1 MRRRSFLM
9 STAALALA
17 SALPAAAGE
26 NDISS
31 LVEVARAL
39 ARTPYVPSPD
49 ALPPPFAGLTYD
61 AYRAIRPIAGKA
73 AMLPVGVDYAVDLL
87 PPGLYFPDPVNIEF
101 LTADG
106 LRTVDFSPA
115 LFDFDKRYFDAIPE
129 TSPGAGFSGLRLR
142 TYLNTPDHMDE
153 FLVVQGASYFRAI
166 GRDMIYGLSCR
177 AVALGTGGPEP
188 EEFPVIRHLRLDP
201 PEGDMARFEAVF
213 DSPSLSGHMDLRI
226 RAGDDT
232 SADVS
237 VTIFPREDIA
247 DVGVAPLTSMYLKGA
262 LRGAVS
268 DDFRPRVHDSDLLF
282 VENGQGERIWR
293 PISNPALIQTSAFG
307 DVNPAAFGL
316 FQTHRA
322 FPDFQDPEARYHER
336 PSCLVEP
343 LGDWGQGAVMLVEI
357 PTGDEFMD
365 NIVAFWRPAEPLRA
379 GGEYRFDYRVTW
391 TVAPAPQ
398 TGAARIV
405 ESRSGREHDR
415 PGTLRYVIDYA
426 GDPEGLSAE
435 VQAATG
441 DATVTGVSLFPLP
454 EEGLFRTT
462 FLFTPGENE
471 AAELRVQLLDTDGV
485 PQNPVWLHRWTR
497 ARDGGV

>member
-1 MRRRSFLM
+1 MRRRNFLM

-17 SALPAAAGE
+17 PALPAAATDDG
-26 NDISS
+26 IAS
-31 LVEVARAL
+31 LVDTARGLARA
-39 ARTPYVPSPD
+39 PYVPSPG

-73 AMLPVGVDYAVDLL
+73 AMLPVGEDYAVDLL

-101 LTADG
+101 LTAEG

-115 LFDFDKRYFDAIPE
+115 LFDFDSRYFGAIPE

-166 GRDMIYGLSCR
+166 GRNMIYGLSCR
-177 AVALGTGGPEP
+177 AVAIGTGRPEP

-232 SADVS
+232 TADVS
-237 VTIFPREDIA
+237 VTIFPRADIA

-282 VENGQGERIWR
+282 LENGQGERIWR

-322 FPDFQDPEARYHER
+322 FSDFQDPEARYHER
-336 PSCLVEP
+336 PSCLVQP

-398 TGAARIV
+398 TGAARVV

-426 GDPEGLSAE
+426 GDPAGLSAE
-435 VQAATG
+435 VQATTG
-441 DATVTGVSLFPLP
+441 EATVAGISLFPLP
-454 EEGLFRTT
+454 DGET
-462 FLFTPGENE
+462 FPHH
-471 AAELRVQLLDTDGV
+471 V
-485 PQNPVWLHRWTR
+485 PLPSGRR
-497 ARDGGV
+497 RCGGVAGAAS

>member
-9 STAALALA
+9 SSAALAITP
-17 SALPAAAGE
+17 ALPAAAE
-26 NDISS
+26 EEAIAS
-31 LVEVARAL
+31 LVEAARAR
-39 ARTPYVPSPD
+39 ARAPYLPSPD

-73 AMLPVGVDYAVDLL
+73 AMLPVGEDYAVDLL
-87 PPGLYFPDPVNIEF
+87 PPGLYFPDPVKIEF

-106 LRTVDFSPA
+106 LRTVDFSPS
-115 LFDFDKRYFDAIPE
+115 LFDFDPRYFDTIPD

-166 GRDMIYGLSCR
+166 GRDMVYGLSCR
-177 AVALGTGGPEP
+177 AVAIGTGGPVA

-201 PEGDMARFEAVF
+201 PEADMARFEAVF
-213 DSPSLSGHMDLRI
+213 DSPSLAGHMDLRI

-232 SADVS
+232 TADIS
-237 VTIFPREDIA
+237 VTIFPRVDVADI
-247 DVGVAPLTSMYLKGA
+247 GIAPLTSMYLKGS

-282 VENGQGERIWR
+282 VENGQGERLWR
-293 PISNPALIQTSAFG
+293 PISNPAFIQTSAFG

-336 PSCLVEP
+336 PSCMVEP
-343 LGDWGQGAVMLVEI
+343 LGDWGRGAVMLVEI

-398 TGAARIV
+398 TGPARIV
-405 ESRSGREHDR
+405 ESRSGREHDK

-426 GDPEGLSAE
+426 GGAEGLSAV
-435 VQAATG
+435 VQSSIGDETITG
-441 DATVTGVSLFPLP
+441 MSLFPLP
-454 EEGLFRTT
+454 EQRLFRTT

-471 AAELRVQLLDTDGV
+471 AAELRVQLRDGAGI